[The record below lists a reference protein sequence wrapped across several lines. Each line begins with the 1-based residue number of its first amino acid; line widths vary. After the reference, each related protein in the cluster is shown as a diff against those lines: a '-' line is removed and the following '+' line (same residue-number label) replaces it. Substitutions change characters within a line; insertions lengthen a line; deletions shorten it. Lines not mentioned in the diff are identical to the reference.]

1 MADIS
6 VDTTTPLRFVV
17 PEDYYSVANG
27 EVTLA
32 LTSFAGGA
40 GSFTTL
46 AASGATSLATTLA
59 VAGTSTLAAVNMTGT
74 LAVTGAATISTTL
87 GVTGATTLAAASA
100 TALTASTSLTV
111 TGANI
116 VGLTEAFTLNVESLE
131 AGFSWVY
138 YVVAPFS
145 GTIVRIDSVLHA
157 AITGAD
163 ATLQAQIGGVSVTNG
178 LIKIAEA
185 GSAAGVVDTCAPS
198 ALNTLVAGSSVLSF
212 VVGGGST
219 APTGATLTIVMRRSA

>member
-6 VDTTTPLRFVV
+6 VDTTTPLRFVI

-46 AASGATSLATTLA
+46 AASGAVSFA
-59 VAGTSTLAAVNMTGT
+59 
-74 LAVTGAATISTTL
+74 TTL

-100 TALTASTSLTV
+100 TALTASSSLTV

-178 LIKIAEA
+178 LITIAEA